1 MREKPKPPYKVLIVD
16 DSAVVRQT
24 LKQIY
29 SSDPEL
35 EVVGTAPD
43 ALIALRMLGES
54 KPDVISLDVQMPR
67 MDGLTFLERLMKSNP
82 MPVVMVS
89 ALTTQGSKEA
99 LRSLELGAVDI
110 VEKPRLG
117 VREALEEI
125 SIQICDKMK
134 AAAQARVIT
143 PHQRFITPA
152 KKFSADAILAAIN
165 SPTGIKGQDSIIAIG
180 ASTGGTIALREV
192 LSPLPADMPGI
203 VIVQHMP
210 KAFTASFAESLN
222 QECNLHVCEAK
233 EGEKVERGKV
243 LISPGD
249 QHMMLKL
256 VGKNYTVTLNS
267 GELVN
272 RHRPSVD
279 VLFRSVANLVGKK
292 STGVILTG
300 MGDDGAA
307 GMVEMHNAGSLTLAQ
322 DEESCVVYGMP
333 RKAVEYGAVDEV
345 KNLEGIVKRL
355 IRLR

>member
-1 MREKPKPPYKVLIVD
+1 MREKPSPPYKVLIVD

-29 SSDPEL
+29 SSDPDL

-43 ALIALRMLGES
+43 ALIALRMVGES

-165 SPTGIKGQDSIIAIG
+165 SPTGTKGQDSIIAIG
-180 ASTGGTIALREV
+180 SSTGGTIALRDV
-192 LSPLPADMPGI
+192 LSPLPGDMPGI

-222 QECNLHVCEAK
+222 NECLLNVCEAK

-256 VGKNYTVTLNS
+256 VGKDYTVTLNS

-307 GMVEMHNAGSLTLAQ
+307 GMLEMHNAGSLTLAQ

-333 RKAVEYGAVDEV
+333 RKAVEFGAVDEV

-355 IRLR
+355 IKLR

>member
-1 MREKPKPPYKVLIVD
+1 MREKPSPPYKVLIVD

-29 SSDPEL
+29 SSDPDL

-180 ASTGGTIALREV
+180 SSTGGTIALREV

-222 QECNLHVCEAK
+222 NECLLNVCEAK

-256 VGKNYTVTLNS
+256 VGKDYTVTLNS

-307 GMVEMHNAGSLTLAQ
+307 GMLEMHNAGSLTLAQ

-333 RKAVEYGAVDEV
+333 RKAVEFGAVDEV

-355 IRLR
+355 IQLR

>member
-1 MREKPKPPYKVLIVD
+1 MREKPSPPYKVLIVD

-29 SSDPEL
+29 SSDPDL

-125 SIQICDKMK
+125 SIQICDKIK

-143 PHQRFITPA
+143 PHQRFMTPA

-165 SPTGIKGQDSIIAIG
+165 TPTGIKGQDSIIAIG
-180 ASTGGTIALREV
+180 SSTGGTIALREV

-222 QECNLHVCEAK
+222 NECLLNVCEAK

-256 VGKNYTVTLNS
+256 VGKDYTVTLSS

-307 GMVEMHNAGSLTLAQ
+307 GMLEMHNAGSLTLAQ

-333 RKAVEYGAVDEV
+333 RKAVEFGAVDEV

-355 IRLR
+355 IQLR

>member
-1 MREKPKPPYKVLIVD
+1 MRDKPSPPYKVLIVD

-29 SSDPEL
+29 SSDPDL

-125 SIQICDKMK
+125 SIQICDKIK

-180 ASTGGTIALREV
+180 SSTGGTIALREV

-222 QECNLHVCEAK
+222 NECLLNVCEAK

-256 VGKNYTVTLNS
+256 VGKDYTVTLNS

-307 GMVEMHNAGSLTLAQ
+307 GMLEMHNAGSLTLAQ

-333 RKAVEYGAVDEV
+333 RKAVEFGAVDEV

-355 IRLR
+355 IELR

>member
-1 MREKPKPPYKVLIVD
+1 MREKPSPPYKVLIVD

-29 SSDPEL
+29 SSDPDL

-43 ALIALRMLGES
+43 ALIALRMVGES

-165 SPTGIKGQDSIIAIG
+165 SPTGTKGQDSIIAIG
-180 ASTGGTIALREV
+180 SSTGGTVALRDV

-222 QECNLHVCEAK
+222 NECLLNVCEAK
-233 EGEKVERGKV
+233 EGEKVEIFYL
-243 LISPGD
+243 LI
-249 QHMMLKL
+249 
-256 VGKNYTVTLNS
+256 
-267 GELVN
+267 
-272 RHRPSVD
+272 
-279 VLFRSVANLVGKK
+279 
-292 STGVILTG
+292 
-300 MGDDGAA
+300 
-307 GMVEMHNAGSLTLAQ
+307 
-322 DEESCVVYGMP
+322 
-333 RKAVEYGAVDEV
+333 
-345 KNLEGIVKRL
+345 
-355 IRLR
+355 

>member
-1 MREKPKPPYKVLIVD
+1 MREKPSPPYKVLIVD

-35 EVVGTAPD
+35 EVVGAAPD
-43 ALIALRMLGES
+43 ALIALRMLGET

-192 LSPLPADMPGI
+192 LSHLPADMPGI

-222 QECNLHVCEAK
+222 SECLLNVCEAK

-256 VGKNYTVTLNS
+256 VGRNYTVTLNG

-333 RKAVEYGAVDEV
+333 RKAVEFGAVDEV

-355 IRLR
+355 IELR

>member
-1 MREKPKPPYKVLIVD
+1 MREKPSPPYKVLIVD

-29 SSDPEL
+29 SSDPDL

-43 ALIALRMLGES
+43 ALIALRMVGES
-54 KPDVISLDVQMPR
+54 EPDVISLDVQMPR

-152 KKFSADAILAAIN
+152 KKFSADAILSAIN
-165 SPTGIKGQDSIIAIG
+165 SPTGTKGQDSIIAIG
-180 ASTGGTIALREV
+180 SSTGGTVALRDV

-222 QECNLHVCEAK
+222 NECLLNVCEAK

-256 VGKNYTVTLNS
+256 VGKDYTVTLNS

-307 GMVEMHNAGSLTLAQ
+307 GMLEMHNAGSLTLAQ

-333 RKAVEYGAVDEV
+333 RKAVEFGAVDEV

-355 IRLR
+355 IQLR

>member
-1 MREKPKPPYKVLIVD
+1 MREKPSPPYKVLIVD

-29 SSDPEL
+29 SSDPDL

-43 ALIALRMLGES
+43 ALIALRMVGES

-165 SPTGIKGQDSIIAIG
+165 SPTGTKGQDSIIAIG
-180 ASTGGTIALREV
+180 SSTGGTVALRDV

-222 QECNLHVCEAK
+222 NECLLNVCEAK

-256 VGKNYTVTLNS
+256 VGKDYTVTLNS

-307 GMVEMHNAGSLTLAQ
+307 GMLEMHNAGSLTLAQ

-333 RKAVEYGAVDEV
+333 RKAVEFGAVDEV

-355 IRLR
+355 IKLR

>member
-1 MREKPKPPYKVLIVD
+1 MREKPSPPYKVLIVD

-29 SSDPEL
+29 SSDPDL

-43 ALIALRMLGES
+43 ALIALRMVGES

-165 SPTGIKGQDSIIAIG
+165 SPTGTKGQDSIIAIG
-180 ASTGGTIALREV
+180 SSTGGTIALRDV

-222 QECNLHVCEAK
+222 NECLLNVCEAK

-256 VGKNYTVTLNS
+256 VGKDYTVTLNS

-307 GMVEMHNAGSLTLAQ
+307 GMLEMHNAGSLTLAQ
-322 DEESCVVYGMP
+322 NEESCVVYGMP
-333 RKAVEYGAVDEV
+333 RKAVEFGAVDEV

-355 IRLR
+355 IQLR

>member
-1 MREKPKPPYKVLIVD
+1 MREKPSPPYKVLIVD

-29 SSDPEL
+29 SSDPDL

-143 PHQRFITPA
+143 PHQRFMTPA

-180 ASTGGTIALREV
+180 SSTGGTIALRDV

-222 QECNLHVCEAK
+222 NECLLNVCEAK

-256 VGKNYTVTLNS
+256 VGKDYTVTLNS

-307 GMVEMHNAGSLTLAQ
+307 GMLEMHNAGSLTLAQ

-333 RKAVEYGAVDEV
+333 RKAVEFGAVDEV

-355 IRLR
+355 IELR

>member
-1 MREKPKPPYKVLIVD
+1 MREKPSPPYKVLIVD

-29 SSDPEL
+29 SSDPDL

-165 SPTGIKGQDSIIAIG
+165 SPTGTKGQDSIIAIG
-180 ASTGGTIALREV
+180 SSTGGTIALREV

-222 QECNLHVCEAK
+222 NECLLNVCEAK

-256 VGKNYTVTLNS
+256 VGKDYTVTLNS

-307 GMVEMHNAGSLTLAQ
+307 GMLEMHNSGSLTLAQ

-333 RKAVEYGAVDEV
+333 RKAVEFGAVDEV
-345 KNLEGIVKRL
+345 KNLEEIVKRL
-355 IRLR
+355 IELR

>member
-1 MREKPKPPYKVLIVD
+1 MREKPSPPYKVLIVD

-29 SSDPEL
+29 SSDPDL

-180 ASTGGTIALREV
+180 SSTGGTIALREV

-222 QECNLHVCEAK
+222 NECLLNVCEAK

-256 VGKNYTVTLNS
+256 VGKDYTVTLNS

-307 GMVEMHNAGSLTLAQ
+307 GMLEMHNAGSLTLAQ

-333 RKAVEYGAVDEV
+333 RKAVEFGAVDEV

-355 IRLR
+355 IELR

>member
-1 MREKPKPPYKVLIVD
+1 MNEKPTPPYKVLIVD
-16 DSAVVRQT
+16 DSAVVRKT
-24 LKQIY
+24 LREIY

-43 ALIALRMLGES
+43 ALIALRMLGE
-54 KPDVISLDVQMPR
+54 KKIDVISLDVQMPR

-110 VEKPRLG
+110 VEKPKLG
-117 VREALEEI
+117 VKEALEEI
-125 SIQICDKMK
+125 SIQICDKIK
-134 AAAQARVIT
+134 AAAQAKVKT

-152 KKFSADAILAAIN
+152 KKFSADAILPAVA
-165 SPTGIKGQDSIIAIG
+165 SDTGIKGQDKVIAIG
-180 ASTGGTIALREV
+180 SSTGGTTALREI
-192 LSPLPADMPGI
+192 LAPLPADMPGI

-222 QECNLHVCEAK
+222 KECRLNVCEAR

-249 QHMMLKL
+249 QHMILKL
-256 VGKNYTVTLNS
+256 VGKQYAVAMNS

-292 STGVILTG
+292 SVGVILTG
-300 MGDDGAA
+300 MGDDGAM
-307 GMVEMHNAGSLTLAQ
+307 GLSEMHDAGSLTLAQ
-322 DEESCVVYGMP
+322 DEDSCVVYGMP
-333 RKAVEYGAVDEV
+333 RKAVECGAVDEI

-355 IRLR
+355 IELR

>member
-1 MREKPKPPYKVLIVD
+1 MREKPSPPYKVLIVD

-29 SSDPEL
+29 SSDPDL

-43 ALIALRMLGES
+43 ALIALRMVSES

-165 SPTGIKGQDSIIAIG
+165 SPTGTKGQDSIIAIG
-180 ASTGGTIALREV
+180 SSTGGTIALRDV

-222 QECNLHVCEAK
+222 NECLLNVCEAK

-256 VGKNYTVTLNS
+256 VGKDYTVTLNS

-307 GMVEMHNAGSLTLAQ
+307 GMLEMHNAGSLTLAQ

-333 RKAVEYGAVDEV
+333 RKAVEFGAVDEV

-355 IRLR
+355 IELR

>member
-180 ASTGGTIALREV
+180 ASTGGTIALREL

-203 VIVQHMP
+203 VIVQLMP

>member
-1 MREKPKPPYKVLIVD
+1 MREKPSPPYKVLIVD

-43 ALIALRMLGES
+43 ALIALRMVGES
-54 KPDVISLDVQMPR
+54 IPDVISLDVQMPR

-165 SPTGIKGQDSIIAIG
+165 SPTGTKGQDSIIAIG
-180 ASTGGTIALREV
+180 SSTGGTIALRDV

-222 QECNLHVCEAK
+222 NECLLNVCEAK

-256 VGKNYTVTLNS
+256 VGKDYTVTLNS

-307 GMVEMHNAGSLTLAQ
+307 GMLEMHNAGSLTLAQ

-333 RKAVEYGAVDEV
+333 RKAVEFGAVDEV

-355 IRLR
+355 IQLR

>member
-1 MREKPKPPYKVLIVD
+1 MREKPSPPYKVLIVD

-29 SSDPEL
+29 SSDPDL

-43 ALIALRMLGES
+43 ALIALRMVGES

-143 PHQRFITPA
+143 PHQRFMTPA

-180 ASTGGTIALREV
+180 SSTGGTIALREV

-222 QECNLHVCEAK
+222 NECLLNVCEAK

-256 VGKNYTVTLNS
+256 VGKDYTVTLNS

-307 GMVEMHNAGSLTLAQ
+307 GMLEMHNAGSLTLAQ

-333 RKAVEYGAVDEV
+333 RKAVEFGAVDEV

-355 IRLR
+355 IELR

>member
-1 MREKPKPPYKVLIVD
+1 MREKPSPPYKVLIVD

-29 SSDPEL
+29 SSDPDL

-43 ALIALRMLGES
+43 ALIALRMVGES

-125 SIQICDKMK
+125 SIQICDKIK

-143 PHQRFITPA
+143 PHQRFMTPA

-180 ASTGGTIALREV
+180 SSTGGTIALREV

-222 QECNLHVCEAK
+222 NECLLNVCEAK

-256 VGKNYTVTLNS
+256 VGKDYTVTLNS

-307 GMVEMHNAGSLTLAQ
+307 GMLEMHNAGSLTLAQ

-333 RKAVEYGAVDEV
+333 RKAVEFGAVDEV

-355 IRLR
+355 IELR